1 MPVRLN
7 EKIAKYFYLQ
17 ILFFCIF
24 NGQKNILMDPEKLL
38 TDVCSIARTAGSFLK
53 SEIHKISE
61 KNIETKSEH
70 DFVTYVDKAS
80 EKFLIEELS
89 TLFPEAG
96 IIAEES
102 RQAKNAHRFNWIVDP
117 LDGTSNYIHG
127 MAPYAVSIALT
138 DYDNE
143 ILGVVYEVG
152 QDECFSTSVN
162 GQTKLNN
169 HPVRV
174 SATPLLTQSF
184 IATGFPSR
192 DYSRLPEYMEL
203 MKALMFESHGIRRLG
218 SAATDIAYVAC
229 GRFDIFYEYHLSAWD
244 VAAGAVL
251 VKQAGGKVSD
261 FSGKN
266 NYLFG
271 KEIITSNGHLH
282 MDFLEQLNKFF
293 NHG

>member
-1 MPVRLN
+1 
-7 EKIAKYFYLQ
+7 
-17 ILFFCIF
+17 
-24 NGQKNILMDPEKLL
+24 MDPERLL
-38 TDVCSIARTAGSFLK
+38 NDVCSIARTAGSFLK

-80 EKFLIEELS
+80 EKFLIKEL
-89 TLFPEAG
+89 TAIFPEAG

-102 RQAKNAHRFNWIVDP
+102 RQAKNGGRFNWIIDP

-152 QDECFSTSVN
+152 QDECFSASVN
-162 GQTKLNN
+162 GKAKLNN
-169 HPVRV
+169 VPIKV
-174 SATPLLTQSF
+174 STTPLLTQSF

-203 MKALMFESHGIRRLG
+203 LMALMFDTNGIRRLG

-244 VAAGAVL
+244 VAAGSII

-261 FSGKN
+261 FSGKS

-271 KEIITSNGHLH
+271 KEIITSNSRLH
-282 MDFLEQLNKFF
+282 EDFLNLLTKFF
-293 NHG
+293 DHGQTDHRSKI